1 MIFLTAGWDLLP
13 GGRRTVP
20 DRKSRTEKRRWQ
32 RIALM
37 MPVFVRGSDELGKE
51 FLEFS
56 TALNVSR
63 GGVLLATR
71 RYLQPS
77 TRVSLQI
84 PESPIPSAILPQP
97 VLSNIAAR
105 VVNTRPTQS
114 RGYHLSGLSFSHPL
128 AAA

>member
-1 MIFLTAGWDLLP
+1 MP
-13 GGRRTVP
+13 HK
-20 DRKSRTEKRRWQ
+20 KSRTEKRRWQ
-32 RIALM
+32 RIALT
-37 MPVFVRGSDELGKE
+37 MPVFVRGIDELGKE

-63 GGVLLATR
+63 GGALLATR

-84 PESPIPSAILPQP
+84 PESPISSAILPQP
-97 VLSNIAAR
+97 VVSNIEAR
-105 VVNTRPTQS
+105 VVNTRPTQT
-114 RGYHLSGLSFSHPL
+114 RGYHLSGLPFNHPL